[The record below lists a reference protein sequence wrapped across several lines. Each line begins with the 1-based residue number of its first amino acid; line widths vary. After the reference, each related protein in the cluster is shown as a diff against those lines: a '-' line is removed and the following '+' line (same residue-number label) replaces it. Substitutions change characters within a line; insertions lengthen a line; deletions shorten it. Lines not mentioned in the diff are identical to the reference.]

1 MVDKKPRVSIGMPV
15 YNGDR
20 FLKQALDSVLA
31 QTFQDFE
38 LIISD
43 NGSTDTTQE
52 ICREY
57 AGRDQRIRYYRNE
70 QNLGG
75 AWNFNRVFELST
87 ADYFRWACHDD
98 MCAPELLERCVEVL
112 DRKPSVVLCYPK
124 TSVIDENGKH
134 IEHYPD
140 NLNLCSPKPHERYK
154 RFHERYRH
162 GASCN
167 VLFGLIRT
175 SILKMTPLMGS
186 YPSSDIVL
194 LAELALL
201 GEYYEVPE
209 YLFFRREHPQTSRG
223 AYRAFRD
230 RLAWYNPAKKG
241 HLHLTRWKWFS
252 EYLAAIGRVQ
262 ISQGEKARCYM
273 QMVQWV
279 MWNWIML
286 VKDLIKAVTWPFLKP
301 FLSFESDSQFKKP
314 TPVKQFLNQDRLG

>member
-1 MVDKKPRVSIGMPV
+1 
-15 YNGDR
+15 
-20 FLKQALDSVLA
+20 
-31 QTFQDFE
+31 
-38 LIISD
+38 
-43 NGSTDTTQE
+43 
-52 ICREY
+52 
-57 AGRDQRIRYYRNE
+57 
-70 QNLGG
+70 
-75 AWNFNRVFELST
+75 
-87 ADYFRWACHDD
+87 
-98 MCAPELLERCVEVL
+98 
-112 DRKPSVVLCYPK
+112 
-124 TSVIDENGKH
+124 
-134 IEHYPD
+134 
-140 NLNLCSPKPHERYK
+140 
-154 RFHERYRH
+154 
-162 GASCN
+162 
-167 VLFGLIRT
+167 
-175 SILKMTPLMGS
+175 MTPLMGS

-209 YLFFRREHPQTSRG
+209 YLFLRREHPQTSRG
-223 AYRAFRD
+223 AYRTFRD